1 MIKEDLINPRDVNTE
16 QKAVNFTEIASVSD
30 RDDETRGI
38 FQCLKFFGFSG
49 EITPKRKSLV
59 SFRTKKLSK
68 KRKTLN

>member
-38 FQCLKFFGFSG
+38 FSEQGDISHAL
-49 EITPKRKSLV
+49 IINL
-59 SFRTKKLSK
+59 
-68 KRKTLN
+68 